1 MGAAVSRLRER
12 KAVRKHANAK
22 AGAGSGAGV
31 AAQAAGAPRGNA
43 NSGGTDGHEPTHGIS
58 HLDALVA
65 AAAFAPAPAP
75 APGASFSTELTPLA
89 AGALEPHAEP
99 LAGACGGDDADVA
112 REVAHV
118 ATLWPA

>member
-99 LAGACGGDDADVA
+99 LAGAGGGDDADVA